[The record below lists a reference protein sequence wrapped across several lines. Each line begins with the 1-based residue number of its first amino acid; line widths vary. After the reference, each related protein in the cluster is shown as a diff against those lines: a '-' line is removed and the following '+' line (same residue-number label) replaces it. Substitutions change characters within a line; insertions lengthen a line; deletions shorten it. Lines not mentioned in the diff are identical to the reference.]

1 MGRKETEKA
10 ITDSRSD
17 RVTRGGLGR
26 QAAGRWL

>member
-17 RVTRGGLGR
+17 RVTRGGSVDKLL
-26 QAAGRWL
+26 ADD